1 MKTVSLALRNLTRSK
16 RRNAVLAIAIAFGF
30 FVVTTING
38 LVNGMGDNFE
48 NLFAQLYG
56 GNVIIEG
63 LEWRDAQTSDGEAK
77 TIHVT
82 RDKEYIKNIIDEL
95 KIDYDYSSIYTY
107 ADGQIVFNGKKANL
121 RIFGRDLNDKDL
133 KDSFKFVSGGIDNS
147 VPNALI
153 ISDKTAETLNIEVGD
168 EVILTTSNVLGQN
181 TFGDMVVTGILKSN
195 GIVNTIF
202 AYADIEGLNKIVEMP
217 EGGYV
222 VYAVHIPNKN
232 KQDEIAHLV
241 EQRIR
246 QDSESNPMIN
256 VTDRALAIKTNPND
270 VHKGLKKQTDPKKP
284 ENAWQG
290 TKYRVETVD
299 DEQPGL
305 KNILFYVNMIST
317 IILVVILLIVCVG
330 ISNTY
335 RMVLMERIREIGTM
349 RAIGMPGKD
358 TKRMFSQEAII
369 LSLIGATAGLVS
381 SVILMTVFH
390 FIPFNNDA
398 LSFFL
403 KNGHFT
409 FKLQLIPTVIQF
421 VILIVLTA
429 LAVRG
434 SAKKA
439 AKMSPAAA
447 LRSVR

>member
-48 NLFAQLYG
+48 NLYTQLYG
-56 GNVIIEG
+56 GNILIEG
-63 LEWRDAQTSDGEAK
+63 LEWRDAQTSDGKAK

-82 RDKEYIKNIIDEL
+82 RDKEYVKNLVEDL
-95 KIDYDYSSIYTY
+95 KIDYTGSTVYTE
-107 ADGQIVFNGKKANL
+107 ADAQIVFNGKKAFL
-121 RIFGRDLNDKDL
+121 MVFGRDLNDKNLIDN
-133 KDSFKFVSGGIDNS
+133 FKFISGGIDTS
-147 VPNALI
+147 VSNGLI
-153 ISDKTAETLNIEVGD
+153 ISDKTAETLNIQVGD
-168 EVILTTSNVLGQN
+168 EVILTTSNVMGQN
-181 TFGDMVVTGILKSN
+181 TFGDMTVTGILKSD

-202 AYADIEGLNKIVEMP
+202 AYVDIEDLNNIVEMP

-222 VYAVHIPNKN
+222 VYAINVPNKN
-232 KQDEIAHLV
+232 KLAEVANLI

-246 QDSESNPMIN
+246 QDGESNPMIN
-256 VTDRALAIKTNPND
+256 VTDRALAIKTHPND

-290 TKYRVETVD
+290 TKYRVETID
-299 DEQPGL
+299 DEQPGF
-305 KNILFYVNMIST
+305 KTILFYINMIST

-335 RMVLMERIREIGTM
+335 RMVLLERIREIGTM
-349 RAIGMPGKD
+349 RAIGMHGKD
-358 TKRMFSQEAII
+358 TKKMFSQEAII
-369 LSLIGATAGLVS
+369 LSLIGATAGLVF
-381 SVILMTVFH
+381 SVIVMTIVH
-390 FIPFNNDA
+390 FIPFNGDA
-398 LSFFL
+398 LSLFL

-409 FKLQLIPTVIQF
+409 FRLALIPTVIQF
-421 VILIVLTA
+421 AILVVLTA